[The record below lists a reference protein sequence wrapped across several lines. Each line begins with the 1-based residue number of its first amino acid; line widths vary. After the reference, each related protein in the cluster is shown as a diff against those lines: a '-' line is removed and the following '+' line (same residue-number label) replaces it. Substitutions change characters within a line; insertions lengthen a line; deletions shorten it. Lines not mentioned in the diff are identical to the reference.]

1 MIRYRALQCN
11 ANTHSEPKLARIRM
25 QGYCASRT
33 TDNAHHKAKITA
45 HMPADQWQSYFP
57 KKHRLLI
64 KNIYNN
70 GVYKSDTTH
79 CQHLTFYDCVSRFH
93 RDHPDPVPDL
103 REHTRYTKKVFFDG
117 FNSCA
122 YRG

>member
-11 ANTHSEPKLARIRM
+11 ANAHSEPELARIRM

-57 KKHRLLI
+57 EKHRLLI

-79 CQHLTFYDCVSRFH
+79 VSI
-93 RDHPDPVPDL
+93 
-103 REHTRYTKKVFFDG
+103 
-117 FNSCA
+117 
-122 YRG
+122 